1 MILNRPFKDAV
12 ISVAR
17 IIEEFERNGHVPL
30 DHVKKAF
37 DGDDGWTCQ
46 DDSEEDWCF
55 STQGITVRYDSPN
68 RIFVEFSFMDDKNLL
83 ESVDKKWHSVV
94 YMSSLRNPSSTVMY
108 HLKGPPTGSSEFE
121 KALGY
126 SVSSDEE
133 EFMRVVIH
141 AIHLPDCKMAYIHT
155 ALGLLE

>member
-1 MILNRPFKDAV
+1 MVLNPFKDAV

-37 DGDDGWTCQ
+37 DGWTCQ

-55 STQGITVRYDSPN
+55 STQGKEITVYFDSPN
-68 RIFVEFSFMDDKNLL
+68 RIFVDFSFVDDIQLT

-94 YMSSLRNPSSTVMY
+94 YMSSLRNPSTVMY
-108 HLKGPPTGSSEFE
+108 HLKGPPTPGSEFE

-141 AIHLPDCKMAYIHT
+141 AIHLPECNLAYMHS